1 MGGREGREER
11 NVHKETAHKVYIGR
25 LTVKE

>member
-11 NVHKETAHKVYIGR
+11 NVHKETAYKIYIGT